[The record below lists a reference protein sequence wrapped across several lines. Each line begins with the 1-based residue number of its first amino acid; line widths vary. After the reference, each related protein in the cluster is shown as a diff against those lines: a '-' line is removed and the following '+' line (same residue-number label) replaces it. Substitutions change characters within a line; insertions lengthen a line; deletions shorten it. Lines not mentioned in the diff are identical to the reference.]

1 MLQRFYKDGLI
12 CFKYYFFI
20 KTLADI
26 YILSSYFY
34 GPQRIN
40 FTLDFLYGSQQV
52 VSQEWKFI
60 PNNKN
65 PTKTNVTTSHDSF
78 LRLDRDSRQISQ
90 GNIFYFPISPS
101 QKPWSSHK
109 CSRYFLFRI
118 KQIAHSS
125 SQNPQNYH
133 TCSCHTTTLEI
144 LDTIILSLVLVPTK
158 KIPNL

>member
-109 CSRYFLFRI
+109 CILFSNI
-118 KQIAHSS
+118 PFPK
-125 SQNPQNYH
+125 
-133 TCSCHTTTLEI
+133 TLELPQMYFI
-144 LDTIILSLVLVPTK
+144 FQYPLPKNPGAPTNVVGIFSLG
-158 KIPNL
+158 